1 MNQRGPPRKAKYSS
15 MTDSET
21 VLRRKDEK
29 EPLSRSEKDHKT
41 VRLQAAEGHQRLTAC
56 LLKNEPTI

>member
-1 MNQRGPPRKAKYSS
+1 MEFRVNLRGPPRKAKYSS

-29 EPLSRSEKDHKT
+29 EPLARSEKIMKPYAYK
-41 VRLQAAEGHQRLTAC
+41 Q
-56 LLKNEPTI
+56 LKINKD